1 MAARKTSTARKSKAS
16 AAKAEKKAPTER
28 TFEWEGLT
36 IKLPVVPEWDDM
48 LAAVAEVNKTDSSVV
63 GNEMLIDMIGLDQ
76 YREARKVLKAKG
88 RNQIEGLGE
97 LSGRVF
103 AEYGTS
109 EGESEAS
116 QDS

>member
-1 MAARKTSTARKSKAS
+1 MATRKQAAGKSKAA

-28 TFEWEGLT
+28 SFEWEGLT
-36 IKLPVVPEWDDM
+36 IKLPIEPLWDDM
-48 LAAVAEVNKTDSSVV
+48 LAAVAEVNKTDSAVV

-76 YREARKVLKAKG
+76 YREARKALKAKG

-103 AEYGTS
+103 QEYGTS

>member
-1 MAARKTSTARKSKAS
+1 MAARKTSTARKTKAT

-28 TFEWEGLT
+28 SFEWEGLT
-36 IKLPVVPEWDDM
+36 FTLPIDPAWDDM
-48 LAAVAEVNKTDSSVV
+48 LAELALVNKSDSATV
-63 GNEMLIDMIGLDQ
+63 GMEMLIEMIGPEQ
-76 YREARKVLKAKG
+76 YREALKVLRAND
-88 RNQIEGLGE
+88 RNRVEGLAE

-103 AEYGTS
+103 EEYGTS